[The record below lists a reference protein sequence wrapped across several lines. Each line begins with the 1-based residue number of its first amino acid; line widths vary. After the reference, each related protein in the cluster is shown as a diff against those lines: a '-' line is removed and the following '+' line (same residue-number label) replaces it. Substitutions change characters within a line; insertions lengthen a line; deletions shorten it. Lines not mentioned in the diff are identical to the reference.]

1 MKQRH
6 FPADVL
12 SLRGM
17 AWKKGR
23 WWRRSSMAAEKSRDG
38 DAADDG
44 GGGGGGGDDGDGDGG
59 MMRELWEESRSARAV
74 GANT

>member
-1 MKQRH
+1 
-6 FPADVL
+6 
-12 SLRGM
+12 
-17 AWKKGR
+17 
-23 WWRRSSMAAEKSRDG
+23 MAAEKSRDG

>member
-1 MKQRH
+1 M
-6 FPADVL
+6 V
-12 SLRGM
+12 
-17 AWKKGR
+17 
-23 WWRRSSMAAEKSRDG
+23 AEKSRDG

-44 GGGGGGGDDGDGDGG
+44 GGGGGGDGG